1 MVREAG
7 FEIVE
12 WSVVPR
18 SFHLSYLLHRAAG
31 TFPGSSA
38 VEAMAR
44 QIDPK
49 VPVGWIGDVTLV
61 LARPI
66 SR

>member
-1 MVREAG
+1 MVRRAT
-7 FEIVE
+7 VVP
-12 WSVVPR
+12 SVV
-18 SFHLSYLLHRAAG
+18 SAASGRG

-49 VPVGWIGDVTLV
+49 VPVGWIGDVTLF